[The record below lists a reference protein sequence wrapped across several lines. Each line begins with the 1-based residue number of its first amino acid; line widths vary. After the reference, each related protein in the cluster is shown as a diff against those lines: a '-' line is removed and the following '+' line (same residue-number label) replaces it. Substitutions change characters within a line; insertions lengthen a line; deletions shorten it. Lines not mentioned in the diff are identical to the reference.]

1 MDKEL
6 EKELEEVVK
15 EMLLPENR
23 QKLLLGILL
32 GMNMVSATST
42 HAGKKLEA
50 IYPNKKTPNFDEPLL
65 SNDVKTLIELTEV
78 KLKDVERIVNVN
90 YSFVN
95 EKSPD

>member
-15 EMLLPENR
+15 EMQLPENR

-32 GMNMVSATST
+32 GMNMVSAIST

-50 IYPNKKTPNFDEPLL
+50 LYPNKNTPNFDEPLL
-65 SNDVKTLIELTEV
+65 SNDVKTLIEQTEV

-95 EKSPD
+95 EKSPN

>member
-32 GMNMVSATST
+32 GMNMVSVTST

-50 IYPNKKTPNFDEPLL
+50 LYPNNKKPNFDEPLL
-65 SNDVKTLIELTEV
+65 SNDVKTLIEQTEV

-95 EKSPD
+95 EKSPN